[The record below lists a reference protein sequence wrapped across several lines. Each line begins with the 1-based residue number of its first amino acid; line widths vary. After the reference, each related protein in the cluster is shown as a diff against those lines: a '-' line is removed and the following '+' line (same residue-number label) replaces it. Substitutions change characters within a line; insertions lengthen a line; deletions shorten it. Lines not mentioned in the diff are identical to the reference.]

1 MNCENS
7 TGAHL
12 DDTVAE
18 NSSILSV
25 VRHVDHGQMEGR
37 LQRRQLRPECS
48 SELRVKARQR
58 FVQQKH
64 SRLSD
69 DRPGKGE
76 TLLLSARKLVWEP
89 CAELFDPNQGQRAFY
104 SVASL
109 CA

>member
-18 NSSILSV
+18 NGSILPV

-37 LQRRQLRPECS
+37 LQPRKLRPERGP
-48 SELRVKARQR
+48 ELDVQARQR
-58 FVQQKH
+58 LVQQKH
-64 SRLSD
+64 LRLSD
-69 DRPGKGE
+69 DCPGKGK

-89 CAELFDPNQGQRAFY
+89 GPELFDPNQRQRALY
-104 SVASL
+104 SPASL